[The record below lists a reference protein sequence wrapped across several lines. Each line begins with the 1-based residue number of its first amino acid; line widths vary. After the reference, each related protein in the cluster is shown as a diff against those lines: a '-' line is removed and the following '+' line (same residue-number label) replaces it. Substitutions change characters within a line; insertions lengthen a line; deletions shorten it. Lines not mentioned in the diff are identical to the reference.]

1 MPFDWLRIREFRQAV
16 GMTQQQLGE
25 ILAVPQ
31 STIARWETGRISPN
45 AQHIGLMCD
54 LGRVRSIEPEFFFPA
69 FSRLDRVNK
78 SLKKRSLDQ

>member
-16 GMTQQQLGE
+16 GMTQQQFGE

-54 LGRVRSIEPEFFFPA
+54 LGRVQSIEPDFFFPA
-69 FSRLDRVNK
+69 YSRLDSVNK
-78 SLKKRSLDQ
+78 SLKTRRLDQ

>member
-16 GMTQQQLGE
+16 GMTQHQFGE

-45 AQHIGLMCD
+45 AKHIGLMCD

-69 FSRLDRVNK
+69 FSRLDRSNK
-78 SLKKRSLDQ
+78 SL

>member
-16 GMTQQQLGE
+16 GMTQQQFGE

-45 AQHIGLMCD
+45 AKHIGLMCD
-54 LGRVRSIEPEFFFPA
+54 LGRVRSIEPDFFFPA
-69 FSRLDRVNK
+69 YSRLNPVNK
-78 SLKKRSLDQ
+78 SLKKRRLDQ

>member
-16 GMTQQQLGE
+16 GMTQQQLGD

-31 STIARWETGRISPN
+31 STVARWETGRISPN

-54 LGRVRSIEPEFFFPA
+54 LGRVRSIDPDFFFPA
-69 FSRLDRVNK
+69 YSRLNPSNN
-78 SLKKRSLDQ
+78 SLKTRRLGQ

>member
-1 MPFDWLRIREFRQAV
+1 MPFDWLQIRQFRRAV
-16 GMTQQQLGE
+16 GMTQQQLAD

-54 LGRVRSIEPEFFFPA
+54 LGRVQSIEPDFFFPA
-69 FSRLDRVNK
+69 YSRLDPMDN
-78 SLKKRSLDQ
+78 SLRKRRLDQ